1 MSFKLFFTMSRPDAS
16 IPFWEQTGD
25 GRVRTLAT
33 IEISDENPDLVTKVI
48 PIPLDDN
55 PDLLVY
61 ESTYIFE
68 DFSSW
73 NIFRDM
79 VSQLDPTFRDD
90 RITYYQTN
98 GHSLKIEYQDD
109 SMDERE
115 LTQLVTAEKTTFYRL
130 DGVIHVKYPTGIS
143 EITYPNGDIET
154 MQVDGLKTLVKSNGI
169 VIVTYPN
176 GDIETTQ
183 VDGTKTFVEADS
195 SSISN
200 TLFIDNIRF
209 SSVKI

>member
-1 MSFKLFFTMSRPDAS
+1 MSFKLFFTMSRPDAN

-33 IEISDENPDLVTKVI
+33 IEISDNNPDLMTRVI

-79 VSQLDPTFRDD
+79 INQLDPTFRDD
-90 RITYYQTN
+90 RITYYQAN

-109 SMDERE
+109 SMDEKE
-115 LTQLVTAEKTTFYRL
+115 VTQLVTAEKTTFHRL
-130 DGVIHVKYPTGIS
+130 DGVINVRYPNGVS
-143 EITYPNGDIET
+143 EVTYPNGDVET
-154 MQVDGLKTLVKSNGI
+154 MQVDGLKTLVKSTGV

-183 VDGTKTFVEADS
+183 VDGSKTLVKSDS
-195 SSISN
+195 SSV
-200 TLFIDNIRF
+200 TDVLFIDNIKF